1 MNYKKLGNT
10 DLKVSTICLGTM
22 TWGEQ
27 NDQKDA
33 FDQMDYAIE
42 QGVNFFD
49 TAEIYPSPCFEKTY
63 GSTEKIIG
71 NWFKIK
77 KNRDQ
82 IILASKVSGPGLSWV
97 RGGGLQYSEKSI
109 TEALEKSLKR
119 LQTDYIDLYQ
129 LHWPERKTNFFGR
142 LGYEHK
148 DDSNELFGSFK
159 TKNTSENND
168 FEKIL
173 ITLEKFIKQ
182 GKIRY
187 IGLSNETSWGLSKFL
202 EVSKLKTLPKIM
214 SVQNPYNLLCRTYEI
229 GLAEISIRE
238 KSGLLAYSPL
248 AGGFLTGK
256 YRNNNLPENS
266 RQKLFGDYYTRYS
279 KPNASIVI
287 EKYFDIAK
295 KFDLDFAQMSI
306 KFCEIQKFI
315 TSVIIGATTMEQLKS
330 DIESVNVNL
339 TEEINKKINDIQIIH
354 PNPCP

>member
-1 MNYKKLGNT
+1 MNFKKLGNT

-27 NDQKDA
+27 NNQKEA
-33 FDQMDYAIE
+33 FEQMNYAWDSGI
-42 QGVNFFD
+42 NFFD

-71 NWFKIK
+71 NWFKEK
-77 KNRDQ
+77 KNREQ
-82 IILASKVSGPGLSWV
+82 VILASKISGPGLSWV
-97 RGGGLQYSEKSI
+97 RNGGPQYSEQNIKKAI
-109 TEALEKSLKR
+109 EDSLKR

-142 LGYEHK
+142 LNYKHQEK
-148 DDSNELFGSFK
+148 EDSW
-159 TKNTSENND
+159 ND

-202 EVSKLKTLPKIM
+202 EVSKLKTLPKMM
-214 SVQNPYNLLCRTYEI
+214 SVQNSYNLLCRTYEI

-266 RQKLFGDYYTRYS
+266 RQKLFADYYTRYN
-279 KPNASIVI
+279 KPNTSIVI

-295 KFDLDFAQMSI
+295 KFNLDFAQMSI
-306 KFCEIQKFI
+306 KFCEIQKFL
-315 TSVIIGATTMEQLKS
+315 TSVIIGATTIEQLKIN
-330 DIESVNVNL
+330 IESVNVNL
-339 TEEINKKINDIQIIH
+339 TEEIIRKINDLQIIY

>member
-1 MNYKKLGNT
+1 MNYKKLGTTNI
-10 DLKVSTICLGTM
+10 DVSTICLGTM

-27 NDQKDA
+27 NNSKEG
-33 FDQMDYAIE
+33 FNQMDYALG
-42 QGVNFFD
+42 QGINFFD
-49 TAEIYPSPCFEKTY
+49 AAEMYPSPCRKETY
-63 GSTEKIIG
+63 GETEKIIG
-71 NWFKIK
+71 NWFSER
-77 KNRDQ
+77 KNRDK
-82 IILASKVSGPGLSWV
+82 IILATKISGPGMSYI
-97 RGGGLQYSEKSI
+97 RGGNLQFTDKNISLAIED
-109 TEALEKSLKR
+109 SLKR
-119 LQTDYIDLYQ
+119 LKTDYIDLYQ

-266 RQKLFGDYYTRYS
+266 RQKLFGDYYTRYK

-295 KFDLDFAQMSI
+295 KFNLNFAQMSL
-306 KFCEIQKFI
+306 KFCEIQPFM
-315 TSVIIGATTMEQLKS
+315 TSVIIGATTMEQLKIN
-330 DIESVNVNL
+330 IESVNVKLNK
-339 TEEINKKINDIQIIH
+339 EIIEDINSVHSIYT
-354 PNPCP
+354 NPCP

>member
-1 MNYKKLGNT
+1 MNFKKLGNT
-10 DLKVSTICLGTM
+10 DLEVSTICLGTM

-27 NDQKDA
+27 NNQKEA
-33 FDQMDYAIE
+33 FEQMNYALDNGI
-42 QGVNFFD
+42 NFFD

-63 GSTEKIIG
+63 SLTEKIIG
-71 NWFKIK
+71 NWFGEK
-77 KNRDQ
+77 KNRKEV
-82 IILASKVSGPGLSWV
+82 ILASKIAGPGLPWV
-97 RGGGLQYSEKSI
+97 RNGGLNYSEQNIKK
-109 TEALEKSLKR
+109 ALEDSLKR

-142 LGYEHK
+142 LNYKHK
-148 DDSNELFGSFK
+148 EEDEW
-159 TKNTSENND
+159 ND

-202 EVSKLKTLPKIM
+202 EVSKSKTLPKVM

-256 YRNNNLPENS
+256 YRDNNLPENS
-266 RQKLFGDYYTRYS
+266 RQKLFADYYTRYS

-287 EKYFDIAK
+287 GEYFDISK
-295 KFDLDFAQMSI
+295 KFNLNFAQMAI
-306 KFCEIQKFI
+306 KFCEIQKFV
-315 TSVIIGATTMEQLKS
+315 TSVIIGATTMEQLKI

-339 TEEINKKINDIQIIH
+339 TEEINKKINDVQIRY

>member
-1 MNYKKLGNT
+1 MNFKKLGNT

-27 NDQKDA
+27 NNQKEA
-33 FDQMDYAIE
+33 FEQMNYALDSGI
-42 QGVNFFD
+42 NFFD

-71 NWFKIK
+71 NWFKEK
-77 KNRDQ
+77 KNREQ
-82 IILASKVSGPGLSWV
+82 VILASKISGPGLSWV
-97 RGGGLQYSEKSI
+97 RNGGPQYSEQNIKKAI
-109 TEALEKSLKR
+109 EDSLKR

-142 LGYEHK
+142 LNYKHQEK
-148 DDSNELFGSFK
+148 EDSW
-159 TKNTSENND
+159 ND

-173 ITLEKFIKQ
+173 IILEKFIKQ

-202 EVSKLKTLPKIM
+202 EVSKLKTLPKMM

-295 KFDLDFAQMSI
+295 KFALDFAQMSI

-315 TSVIIGATTMEQLKS
+315 TSVIIGATTMEQLKIN
-330 DIESVNVNL
+330 IESVNVNL
-339 TEEINKKINDIQIIH
+339 TEEIIRKINDLQIIY

>member
-1 MNYKKLGNT
+1 MNFKKLGNT

-27 NDQKDA
+27 NNQKEA
-33 FDQMDYAIE
+33 FEQMNYALNSGI
-42 QGVNFFD
+42 NFFD
-49 TAEIYPSPCFEKTY
+49 TAEIYPSPCYEKTY

-71 NWFKIK
+71 NWFKEK
-77 KNRDQ
+77 KNRKEV
-82 IILASKVSGPGLSWV
+82 ILASKIAGPGLSWV
-97 RGGGLQYSEKSI
+97 RNGGLNFSEQKI
-109 TEALEKSLKR
+109 KKALEDSLKR

-142 LGYEHK
+142 LNYKYKEK
-148 DDSNELFGSFK
+148 EEDEW
-159 TKNTSENND
+159 ND

-202 EVSKLKTLPKIM
+202 EISKLKTLPKM
-214 SVQNPYNLLCRTYEI
+214 MTVQNPYNLLCRTYEI

-256 YRNNNLPENS
+256 YRNNSLPESS
-266 RQKLFGDYYTRYS
+266 RQKLFGDYYTRYK
-279 KPNASIVI
+279 KPGAPTVI
-287 EKYFDIAK
+287 EKYFNTAK
-295 KFDLDFAQMSI
+295 KFGLGFAQMSI
-306 KFCEIQKFI
+306 KFCEIQKFL
-315 TSVIIGATTMEQLKS
+315 TSVIIGATSMEQLKI

-339 TEEINKKINDIQIIH
+339 TEEIIKEINDTQIKY